1 MDNAFRSLHPQELWG
16 PRPVSFMAMHDLQTS
31 VNPPGTG
38 VSRDLLNVISQQRWI
53 LAGSVA
59 ACLVIAG
66 LYCLLAPKLYRA
78 ETMILVE
85 DQKVPENYVKGVDEG
100 NLEQRIFVIQKQV
113 RTHAVL
119 ADIVKEFNLYPE
131 LKTEGSIEAATSEL
145 ASIITVEMLAKGPRG
160 NFVGRSSLDAFIISY
175 VHEDPRTAM
184 LVTQRVATRFIDEN
198 LKAREQ
204 AAQGTTEFFDDEVQQ
219 TKRELEQKEDALSQF
234 KSRHAGQLPQ
244 QIEAN
249 LRALDR
255 LQNDLKTNHE
265 NIQRLSDRLALLE
278 KHIGEYQRSGT
289 TNPAL
294 VAGAIEPDPLIR
306 RLKELREKLVKLR
319 AEFWEEY
326 PDVIL
331 TRDELRE
338 VERKLVELY
347 GADILKKGE
356 KLLDP
361 YLQDLRKQKN
371 EVADELALL
380 KQRQQS
386 LQAERRDYQAR
397 VEQAPQIEQDLLILE
412 RDYDNMKSNYRS
424 LLDRRLS
431 ARVAENLEKRQKGAQ
446 FRILES
452 ASLPRTPVSPNA
464 RRIMVFSLIFGCAIG
479 GGLAM
484 LREHLFPQFR
494 RPEDVEEVLG
504 PQLLGVIP
512 DFHPEG
518 LPSGWRRYLLADRS
532 TESTPPEAPL
542 AGDPAESNHSSEP
555 AGVSVDTD
563 DDNFVVR
570 DMPNSLVAEQYR
582 VAAMRLT
589 VQRIKG
595 ASTVLAVTSAVK
607 GEGKTTTVLN
617 LGYTLARDLGH
628 QTVIVDCDFAAP
640 MSNRYLD
647 TMSKWGLADCL
658 VTDIH
663 VSECLTYFPDAR
675 CAIMPVGDSLVP
687 PSELLRSGRL
697 PDIVAQLRQR
707 FDFVLLNTP
716 PILPMATMNLLA
728 SLVDEVVLVVR
739 ANSTSQH
746 IVRSALKSLRAKIPV
761 HIILNRVGKH
771 AVPQYSYRYPYR
783 KQLIGQDRE
792 RS

>member
-1 MDNAFRSLHPQELWG
+1 
-16 PRPVSFMAMHDLQTS
+16 
-31 VNPPGTG
+31 
-38 VSRDLLNVISQQRWI
+38 
-53 LAGSVA
+53 
-59 ACLVIAG
+59 
-66 LYCLLAPKLYRA
+66 
-78 ETMILVE
+78 MILVE
-85 DQKVPENYVKGVDEG
+85 DQKVPENYVKGVEEG

-131 LKTEGSIEAATSEL
+131 LKTEGHIEAATSEL
-145 ASIITVEMLAKGPRG
+145 AAIITVEMMAKGPRG
-160 NFVGRSSLDAFIISY
+160 NFVGRSSLDAFTISY

-184 LVTQRVATRFIDEN
+184 LVTQRVATRFIEEN

-219 TKRELEQKEDALSQF
+219 SKRELEQKEDELSQF

-255 LQNDLKTNHE
+255 LQNDLKANHE
-265 NIQRLSDRLALLE
+265 NIQRLSDRQTLLE
-278 KHIGEYQRSGT
+278 KNIGEYQRSGT

-306 RLKELREKLVKLR
+306 RLKELREKLVKLQ

-347 GADILKKGE
+347 GAEILKKGE
-356 KLLDP
+356 KLIDP
-361 YLQDLRKQKN
+361 YLRDLRKQKA
-371 EVADELALL
+371 EVSDELALL

-386 LQAERRDYQAR
+386 LQAERRDYHAR

-424 LLDRRLS
+424 LLDRRLN

-452 ASLPRTPVSPNA
+452 ASLPRSAVAPNV
-464 RRIMVFSLIFGCAIG
+464 RRIMVFALIFGCAIG

-532 TESTPPEAPL
+532 TESNQPETPMT
-542 AGDPAESNHSSEP
+542 GDSAASDQSSDP
-555 AGVSVDTD
+555 AGVAIEID

-595 ASTVLAVTSAVK
+595 AATVLAVTSAVK

-617 LGYTLARDLGH
+617 LGYTLAHDLGH
-628 QTVIVDCDFAAP
+628 HTVIVDCDFAAP

-647 TMSKWGLADCL
+647 SASKWGLADCL
-658 VTDIH
+658 VTDIPI
-663 VSECLTYFPDAR
+663 SECLAYFPDAR

-707 FDFVLLNTP
+707 FDFILLNTP
-716 PILPMATMNLLA
+716 PILPMATMSLLA

-746 IVRSALKSLRAKIPV
+746 IVRSALKSLRAKVPV
-761 HIILNRVGKH
+761 HVILNRVGKH
-771 AVPQYSYRYPYR
+771 AVPQYAYRYPYR
-783 KQLIGQDRE
+783 KQLIGQHRDQ
-792 RS
+792 S